1 MCGVGCCVIFFGDPM
16 MFKYVVY
23 IEQKK
28 EERDGETNHYHIE
41 IDRVIVENDKPRLM
55 SQG

>member
-1 MCGVGCCVIFFGDPM
+1 MVLVVALYFFGDPM

-41 IDRVIVENDKPRLM
+41 IDRMIVENDKPRLM